1 MALSKDQWNRLN
13 RNKAVQKACEQVAQQ
28 LASRARQITAA
39 EGGEASIRVE
49 SSQRPLG
56 RWQARVISDSPVEEY
71 GSEKQRK
78 IRALGR
84 ASREV

>member
-1 MALSKDQWNRLN
+1 MALSKEQWERLN
-13 RNKAVQKACEQVAQQ
+13 RNKSVQRACEQVAQKV
-28 LASRARQITAA
+28 ASRARQITAA
-39 EGGEASIRVE
+39 EGGEALIRVE

-56 RWQARVISDSPVEEY
+56 RWQARVVSDSPVEEY
-71 GSEKQRK
+71 GAEKQKR